1 MKLPLIVGVCLG
13 VSLSGLAQQ
22 FTLEG
27 QLQRITRQA
36 SQVILMYSQ
45 GDGRIADTGKVQ
57 QHKYRFSG
65 TIQEPVMAQLMVIY
79 QQPDTG
85 RMTLARYRRDIANV
99 FLQGGALQVISV
111 DSFSNIQVKGSAAH
125 QAYLNLNKLLQANED
140 RQEELN
146 KAYQEAEEKNN
157 PEQLKKIQEEYEQ
170 LDRERKSIY
179 AKFVNDQPTSPVAL
193 FAVEQFAG
201 WDIQPDETEALLSK
215 LPQNARQLPTGQE
228 LARKIA
234 SARKTSIG
242 AEAIDFVQN
251 DTNGVATRLSSFRGK
266 YVLLDFWASW
276 CGPCRAENPNLVRVY
291 QQYKGK
297 GLRIV
302 GISLDQPNARDRWLQ
317 AIHDDR
323 LEWTQLS
330 DLKFWRNEV
339 AVQYGIQAIPQ
350 NFLIDPA
357 GKIVAK
363 NLRGENL
370 EATLAKFIH

>member
-1 MKLPLIVGVCLG
+1 MKLPLLLGACLG
-13 VSLSGLAQQ
+13 VSLSGFAQK

-27 QLQRITRQA
+27 QLLRINRKA
-36 SQVILMYSQ
+36 SQVILTYSR
-45 GDGRIADTGKVQ
+45 GDGRVTDTGKVQ
-57 QHKYRFSG
+57 QGKYRFSG
-65 TIQEPVMAQLMVIY
+65 TLLEPVMAQLMVIY

-85 RMTLARYRRDIANV
+85 RMTLARYRRDISNV
-99 FLQGGALQVISV
+99 FLQGGALQVISA

-125 QAYLNLNKLLQANED
+125 QAYLTLKKLLQSNED
-140 RQEELN
+140 QQDQLS
-146 KAYQEAEEKNN
+146 KSYQEAEEQNN
-157 PEQLKKIQEEYEQ
+157 PGRLKKIQEEYDQ
-170 LDRERKSIY
+170 LDRERKLIY
-179 AKFVNDQPTSPVAL
+179 AKFVKDNPHSPVAL

-201 WDIQPDETEALLSK
+201 WDIQPDETEALLNV
-215 LPQNARQLPTGQE
+215 LPVKARQLPGGQE

-234 SARKTSIG
+234 SARKTSVG
-242 AEAIDFVQN
+242 AEAIEFVQN

-276 CGPCRAENPNLVRVY
+276 CGPCRAENPNLVRVF

-297 GLRIV
+297 GLHII
-302 GISLDQPNARDRWLQ
+302 GISLDQPNARDRWLK
-317 AIHDDR
+317 AIYDDR

-350 NFLIDPA
+350 NFLIDPS

-363 NLRGENL
+363 NLRGESL
-370 EATLAKFIH
+370 EATLAKFIQ

>member
-1 MKLPLIVGVCLG
+1 MKLSFIVGVCLG

-36 SQVILMYSQ
+36 SQVILTYSQ
-45 GDGRIADTGKVQ
+45 GDGRITDTGKVQ
-57 QHKYRFSG
+57 QNKYRFSG
-65 TIQEPVMAQLMVIY
+65 TVQEPVMAQLMVIY

-125 QAYLNLNKLLQANED
+125 QAYLNLNKLLQPNED
-140 RQEELN
+140 RQEELS
-146 KAYQEAEEKNN
+146 KAYQQAEEKNN

-215 LPQNARQLPTGQE
+215 LPQNTRQLPSGQE

-297 GLRIV
+297 GLHIV

-317 AIHDDR
+317 AIHNDR